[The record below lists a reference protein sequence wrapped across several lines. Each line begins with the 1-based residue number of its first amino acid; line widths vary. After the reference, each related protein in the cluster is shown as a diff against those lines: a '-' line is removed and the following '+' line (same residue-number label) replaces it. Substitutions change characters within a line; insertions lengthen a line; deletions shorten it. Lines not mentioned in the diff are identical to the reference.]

1 MQALQSLDAG
11 AAILEWTDGGD
22 LPQPARARLQLVDG
36 PGTATASPP
45 WQDKLQAVP
54 AMRSALIPLNAGEDA
69 NWSKPFSLLK
79 ADFEP
84 WLSYYTGYRNSLLF
98 LPAAG
103 PIRRDAEALDYP
115 VRALLELKKVDVR
128 LIFEPPVQI
137 DAPVEYFD
145 ATRAPGAGRDRGLAE
160 SLARAAEAM
169 HRGQLRRAQ
178 ERGLEMGNHLHEALL
193 GDGLSN
199 LIHAWEKV
207 WQRKPTPHELHLM
220 LTTGRTEPVK
230 TPAAAD
236 VRAAASV
243 AAATPAFT
251 TGATTGT
258 SGATGAAT
266 PQRIGSAPARAPRAP
281 RPRTAGVAPTPA
293 AAAEISPF
301 TRAEPVAG
309 SGPRYLLHLAG
320 AAGLAALIYL
330 AVL

>member
-11 AAILEWTDGGD
+11 AAILAWADGGD

-36 PGTATASPP
+36 AATASPP

-54 AMRSALIPLNAGEDA
+54 AMRSALIPLDAGEEA

-84 WLSYYTGYRNSLLF
+84 WLSYYTGYRNSRLF
-98 LPAAG
+98 LQAAG
-103 PIRRDAEALDYP
+103 PIRRDPKALDYP

-137 DAPVEYFD
+137 DAPVAYFD
-145 ATRAPGAGRDRGLAE
+145 AAHAPGAGRDRGLAE

-207 WQRKPTPHELHLM
+207 WERKPTPHELHLM

-236 VRAAASV
+236 VRAPASV

-251 TGATTGT
+251 TFTT
-258 SGATGAAT
+258 GATGGATGVAGVTTPRRIAA
-266 PQRIGSAPARAPRAP
+266 APARAPRAP
-281 RPRTAGVAPTPA
+281 QPRTAGVAPTPA

-309 SGPRYLLHLAG
+309 GPDCAICSTLPVQPASPL
-320 AAGLAALIYL
+320 
-330 AVL
+330 